1 MAPPPGDEGA
11 PTAGTQAAGR
21 EGQVVVFV
29 TGPSGAGRSTAIR
42 ALEDLGFEVID
53 NLPLSLVPRLLQG
66 TDTPGRPLAIGIDA
80 RTRGFSPTALAETAI
95 ALRDVPNLT
104 GTLLY
109 LDCADAVLLRR
120 FSETRRRHPLAPDGS
135 AETGLAREL
144 ALLHPLREM
153 ADILID
159 TTDLTP
165 HDLKAELQR
174 WFGGAGM
181 QGLALSVVS
190 FSYKR
195 GIPGGLDILFDM
207 RFLSNPHWIPE
218 LRPMD
223 GRDPAVAAHVKSDP
237 LFETFFSRFTGL
249 ISDLLPAYRDEG
261 KAYLSVGFGCT
272 GGQHRSVC
280 VAEAAAKRLELAGW
294 PVSIRHRELERLGRS
309 ANARKGK

>member
-1 MAPPPGDEGA
+1 MSTDPRDSASHPSPHVPPGRD
-11 PTAGTQAAGR
+11 T
-21 EGQVVVFV
+21 QVVVFV

-66 TDTPGRPLAIGIDA
+66 SDTSGRPLAIGIDA
-80 RTRGFSPTALAETAI
+80 RTRGFTPGALAETALT
-95 ALRDVPNLT
+95 LRDVPNLS

-109 LDCADAVLLRR
+109 LDCADTVLLRR
-120 FSETRRRHPLAPDGS
+120 FSETRRRHPLAPGGS
-135 AETGLAREL
+135 PEAGLAREH

-165 HDLKAELQR
+165 HELKAELQS
-174 WFGGAGM
+174 WFGGAAT
-181 QGLALSVVS
+181 QGLAVSVVS

-195 GIPGGLDILFDM
+195 GIPGGLDIMFDM

-218 LRPMD
+218 LRPLD
-223 GRDPAVAAHVKSDP
+223 GRDTAVAEHVTADP
-237 LFETFFSRFTGL
+237 RFETFFSRFTGL

-261 KAYLSVGFGCT
+261 KAYLSIGFGCT